1 MRGYRSSY
9 KPSRRQNSKMIE
21 DCDTQKRRVR
31 TPWLDFEIQN
41 LIMGAY
47 NFGVGKWAIIH
58 SQMSFQKNRTYIDL
72 KDKWRNLIDHRHCAR
87 TLAVYRAIA
96 SIIHNQ
102 QMKNGHIKPDRL
114 LTKNDWQEI
123 LQMYYSR
130 IQNDIEV
137 NESSEE
143 MLESSLTSD
152 EPECPTKMEVAHKYV
167 VTSFPIITIMK
178 TIPENFVY
186 QPIQTVQPIIVS
198 HPKLP
203 SIKDLLW

>member
-1 MRGYRSSY
+1 MA
-9 KPSRRQNSKMIE
+9 Q
-21 DCDTQKRRVR
+21 DCNAQKRRVR

-41 LIMGAY
+41 LIIGAY

-72 KDKWRNLIDHRHCAR
+72 KDKWRNLIDRRHCAR

-96 SIIHNQ
+96 SVIHNQ
-102 QMKNGHIKPDRL
+102 QMKNGHIKPERL

-130 IQNDIEV
+130 IQNKIEV

-143 MLESSLTSD
+143 MLESSLGSD
-152 EPECPTKMEVAHKYV
+152 DFECPTKVEVAHKYE

-178 TIPENFVY
+178 TIPDNFVY
-186 QPIQTVQPIIVS
+186 QPVQTVQPIVVT

-203 SIKDLLW
+203 SISELLW